1 LKSEYLVLVYF
12 HCRIAS
18 HHPFT
23 PPVKNFLT
31 KDRETAISCTGDSDD
46 DESTD
51 TPIEGKPED
60 EEHPAPQNNNKEN
73 DAQSDMEK
81 YVAHQQGL
89 GIVRDEKQE
98 KTLVSELGR
107 ETIFKCAKFFGNDMK
122 SRYSPFAKLVQKRLG
137 VSDAYMDKHWNEWI
151 LKLLTSSVGTRR
163 STVTTAMRKEA
174 IGKFFPCF
182 FFKYM

>member
-1 LKSEYLVLVYF
+1 
-12 HCRIAS
+12 
-18 HHPFT
+18 
-23 PPVKNFLT
+23 
-31 KDRETAISCTGDSDD
+31 
-46 DESTD
+46 
-51 TPIEGKPED
+51 
-60 EEHPAPQNNNKEN
+60 
-73 DAQSDMEK
+73 M
-81 YVAHQQGL
+81 AHQQGL

-182 FFKYM
+182 FIYVSGTNHYLIPYCTAASQISSKKGLCRARRASNVCGKTKTHSLISLILF

>member
-1 LKSEYLVLVYF
+1 MILFEIWIFGFGVFSL
-12 HCRIAS
+12 S
-18 HHPFT
+18 HRLT
-23 PPVKNFLT
+23 PRFKNYLT
-31 KDRETAISCTGDSDD
+31 KEDREKAISCTGDSDD

-51 TPIEGKPED
+51 TPIEGQPED
-60 EEHPAPQNNNKEN
+60 EEHPAQNNDKEN

-174 IGKFFPCF
+174 IGKFFPL
-182 FFKYM
+182 